1 MASEE
6 AKDPWKGEEWVT
18 SDNQNQKKKEKSSG
32 GVKTAT
38 TRARKQ
44 IPRGLEEK
52 YEAYF
57 LPRKPWPK
65 ALAFLWK
72 FHTWWDRCRYA
83 FRDLDQQKSQR
94 RRRCHL
100 GIRQV

>member
-1 MASEE
+1 MQMGSEE
-6 AKDPWKGEEWVT
+6 AKDPWKGEEWGNE
-18 SDNQNQKKKEKSSG
+18 NQTKKKKKKPSSG
-32 GVKTAT
+32 V

-65 ALAFLWK
+65 ALAFYGS
-72 FHTWWDRCRYA
+72 FV
-83 FRDLDQQKSQR
+83 
-94 RRRCHL
+94 L
-100 GIRQV
+100 GGIGAGMLIESWINNKVKEDGGVIWEFDK

>member
-6 AKDPWKGEEWVT
+6 AKDPWKGEEWGT
-18 SDNQNQKKKEKSSG
+18 SENQKKKKPSA
-32 GVKTAT
+32 GVKMV

-57 LPRKPWPK
+57 LPRKPWPS
-65 ALAFLWK
+65 ALAFYGS
-72 FHTWWDRCRYA
+72 FI
-83 FRDLDQQKSQR
+83 
-94 RRRCHL
+94 L
-100 GIRQV
+100 GGIGAGMLIEAWINKKVKEDGGVIWEFDK